1 MGTLFVIQHRT
12 FRTHAGVQCLLW
24 SKSAVLIDPAASKET
39 VMHHALGKQ
48 KNGDGQPN
56 QKQELSNLEPGR
68 LFPCRGYPIR
78 ILCHLSHLSAKPSY
92 AIIMSFMRLDRNKSL
107 YSFAQYRNL
116 SKTLIGTI
124 AHLSS
129 I

>member
-1 MGTLFVIQHRT
+1 
-12 FRTHAGVQCLLW
+12 
-24 SKSAVLIDPAASKET
+24 
-39 VMHHALGKQ
+39 MHHALGKQ

>member
-56 QKQELSNLEPGR
+56 QKQDLSNLEPGR
-68 LFPCRGYPIR
+68 LFPCRDCLIR
-78 ILCHLSHLSAKPSY
+78 ILSHLSYLSAKSGDCRGTTLEQLITMPEVACHAFSRIRRPY
-92 AIIMSFMRLDRNKSL
+92 NARND
-107 YSFAQYRNL
+107 A
-116 SKTLIGTI
+116 
-124 AHLSS
+124 AE
-129 I
+129 